1 MAQAK
6 TTKTEAAAAA
16 ATYTVD
22 QLAASK
28 RYANRRDLI
37 RHLAALRHSLFRVVD
52 HVQGRGA
59 EKARPYLAGIPGGG
73 HNHVQVPRVQPLLY
87 VPPVH
92 LYGRKGGVERKAHA
106 VIDTAK
112 TDFRH

>member
-6 TTKTEAAAAA
+6 TTKTEAAPAAA

-37 RHLAALRHSLFRVVD
+37 RALLDSGKRYTLDEVD
-52 HVQGRGA
+52 RLIESYMKG
-59 EKARPYLAGIPGGG
+59 
-73 HNHVQVPRVQPLLY
+73 QV
-87 VPPVH
+87 
-92 LYGRKGGVERKAHA
+92 K
-106 VIDTAK
+106 
-112 TDFRH
+112 

>member
-37 RHLAALRHSLFRVVD
+37 RALLEPGKTYPLDEADSLVD
-52 HVQGRGA
+52 GFM
-59 EKARPYLAGIPGGG
+59 
-73 HNHVQVPRVQPLLY
+73 
-87 VPPVH
+87 
-92 LYGRKGGVERKAHA
+92 KGTVK
-106 VIDTAK
+106 
-112 TDFRH
+112 

>member
-22 QLAASK
+22 QLVASK

-37 RHLAALRHSLFRVVD
+37 RALLDSGKRYTLDEVD
-52 HVQGRGA
+52 RLIESYMKG
-59 EKARPYLAGIPGGG
+59 
-73 HNHVQVPRVQPLLY
+73 QV
-87 VPPVH
+87 
-92 LYGRKGGVERKAHA
+92 K
-106 VIDTAK
+106 
-112 TDFRH
+112 